1 MFSLLITI
9 MAQSGPPDT
18 AEQSGP
24 TEAWWEL
31 LCTGVPTSPSPGTG
45 PVSLRPITMLDPC
58 WDAGG
63 RCWLSPLP
71 WLNLGPRPHFQQTAR
86 IRQLYG
92 EEPGMSDNLLNTNY
106 RTNRHHMGRLGP

>member
-18 AEQSGP
+18 AEQSGS

-58 WDAGG
+58 WAAGAV
-63 RCWLSPLP
+63 LAVPSPVAQP
-71 WLNLGPRPHFQQTAR
+71 GAPPTFPANCMNKTAVW
-86 IRQLYG
+86 G
-92 EEPGMSDNLLNTNY
+92 GA
-106 RTNRHHMGRLGP
+106 RHE

>member
-18 AEQSGP
+18 AEQSDS

-58 WDAGG
+58 WDAGDG
-63 RCWLSPLP
+63 AGCPLSRGST
-71 WLNLGPRPHFQQTAR
+71 WGSAH
-86 IRQLYG
+86 ISSKVH
-92 EEPGMSDNLLNTNY
+92 E
-106 RTNRHHMGRLGP
+106 

>member
-18 AEQSGP
+18 AEQSGS

-63 RCWLSPLP
+63 GGGAGCPLSVAQPGAP
-71 WLNLGPRPHFQQTAR
+71 PTFPANCRNKTAVW
-86 IRQLYG
+86 G
-92 EEPGMSDNLLNTNY
+92 GT
-106 RTNRHHMGRLGP
+106 RHE

>member
-18 AEQSGP
+18 AEQSGS

-58 WDAGG
+58 WAAGG
-63 RCWLSPLP
+63 GAGCPLSRGST
-71 WLNLGPRPHFQQTAR
+71 WGPAH
-86 IRQLYG
+86 ISSKLH
-92 EEPGMSDNLLNTNY
+92 E
-106 RTNRHHMGRLGP
+106 